1 MDAETH
7 IIVAC
12 DLTNQAADSPHLGA
26 LIDQIIAR
34 TGSRPKELSADAGYY
49 SEVNLKLVE
58 DHGIEPLIPPEKVK
72 HSEWRTRKAPRGR
85 IPKNATPKD
94 RMRRKLRTKW
104 GRARYKLRRT
114 SAEPVFG
121 LIKES
126 LGFRQVPL
134 RGKAKARS
142 MWLFQCAAHNV
153 MKLYRA
159 SRKSPRP
166 ARRVARA
173 IAALA

>member
-1 MDAETH
+1 MSSRLSPGPGGARKSCRPE
-7 IIVAC
+7 A
-12 DLTNQAADSPHLGA
+12 LT
-26 LIDQIIAR
+26 
-34 TGSRPKELSADAGYY
+34 
-49 SEVNLKLVE
+49 
-58 DHGIEPLIPPEKVK
+58 PPEKLK
-72 HSEWRTRKAPRGR
+72 RSEWRTRNAPRGY
-85 IPKNATPKD
+85 IPKSATPKD
-94 RMRRKLRTKW
+94 RRRRKLRTKW

-142 MWLFQCAAHNV
+142 MWLFQCAPHNQ

-159 SRKSPRP
+159 SRKSPRA
-166 ARRVARA
+166 ARRVACA